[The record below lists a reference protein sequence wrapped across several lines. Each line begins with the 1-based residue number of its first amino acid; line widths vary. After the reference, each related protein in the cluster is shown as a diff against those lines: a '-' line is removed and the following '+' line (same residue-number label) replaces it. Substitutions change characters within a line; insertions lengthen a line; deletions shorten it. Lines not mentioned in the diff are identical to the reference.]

1 MIESVIR
8 VCDDLLDPATFVYI
22 PGCPHSPDSKVDF
35 FVDFTFFYIRLS
47 LDRGVQHHR
56 NPLPA
61 IRACEGMLHSLM
73 DKVFVTA
80 VNIPPSFPIKQAQET
95 LDYDFTKIGD
105 SEFFL
110 PLG

>member
-1 MIESVIR
+1 
-8 VCDDLLDPATFVYI
+8 
-22 PGCPHSPDSKVDF
+22 
-35 FVDFTFFYIRLS
+35 
-47 LDRGVQHHR
+47 
-56 NPLPA
+56 
-61 IRACEGMLHSLM
+61 MLHSLM